1 MSFSGFLKEYSI
13 VGTFLKEKFVIKTRC
28 LMKAYLAF
36 TPYYHEMPNWYN
48 IGNLSLL
55 ISKIAGAM
63 EITAT
68 RKIGEGKNNEKP
80 IKRITFRMLGFNQKS
95 FLSNGIVNFKLCQRN
110 SVRIFYS
117 W

>member
-1 MSFSGFLKEYSI
+1 MMAN
-13 VGTFLKEKFVIKTRC
+13 VINRV
-28 LMKAYLAF
+28 
-36 TPYYHEMPNWYN
+36 
-48 IGNLSLL
+48 
-55 ISKIAGAM
+55 KIAGAM

-110 SVRIFYS
+110 LVTIFIPGDFRCSVDFFIKRAEWMILKGVRLTPTNVHFYAGLRNNNNRLKC
-117 W
+117 